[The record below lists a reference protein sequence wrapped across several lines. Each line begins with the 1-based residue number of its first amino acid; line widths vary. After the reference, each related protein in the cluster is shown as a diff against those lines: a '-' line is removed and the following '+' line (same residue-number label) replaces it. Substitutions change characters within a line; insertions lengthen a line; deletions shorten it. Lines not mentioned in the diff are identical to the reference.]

1 MRIFDPCFHDPH
13 NASSSSILQYIS
25 EWKLATDKN
34 TCDSTI
40 STCSL
45 SWKMLP
51 SGFLKLNIDG
61 SKSSGGLIGAR
72 GVIKTA
78 RVSGVM
84 AL

>member
-1 MRIFDPCFHDPH
+1 MLAVHPFYSTFLNGSLLLIRILV
-13 NASSSSILQYIS
+13 ILLLVHAP
-25 EWKLATDKN
+25 LAGR
-34 TCDSTI
+34 CY
-40 STCSL
+40 
-45 SWKMLP
+45 
-51 SGFLKLNIDG
+51 GFLKLNIDG